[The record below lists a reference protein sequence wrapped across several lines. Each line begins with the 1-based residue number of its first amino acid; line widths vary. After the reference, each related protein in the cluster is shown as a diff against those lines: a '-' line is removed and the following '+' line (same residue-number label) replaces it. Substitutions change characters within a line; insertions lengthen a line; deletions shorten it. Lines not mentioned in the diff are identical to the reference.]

1 MNKYQSLCDAQ
12 ISGQFQLYGFSF
24 CQHGSNKF
32 TEVQYIVFS
41 VQHFVISEVI
51 SHKKKER
58 KKKGGCILVTTFN

>member
-41 VQHFVISEVI
+41 VQHFVIWGNFI
-51 SHKKKER
+51 KKKKE
-58 KKKGGCILVTTFN
+58 KKGGCILVTTFN